1 MLLVR
6 ELQHMLQIVFFIYW
20 MPFNKYVLILMNLE
34 LKAAEFYCLKA
45 DILKILNTLSPSLQ
59 KQAAFSANI
68 KYTMTITLEI
78 LQKLTAVA
86 TPKKFQGVL
95 LPTKSFHPHYQKIF
109 SHFTGLSMAREITV
123 IKRWNKMKT
132 QDTR

>member
-1 MLLVR
+1 
-6 ELQHMLQIVFFIYW
+6 MLQIVFFIYW

-45 DILKILNTLSPSLQ
+45 DILKILNTLSLSLQ

-95 LPTKSFHPHYQKIF
+95 LPTEF
-109 SHFTGLSMAREITV
+109 SSPLSKNI
-123 IKRWNKMKT
+123 
-132 QDTR
+132 